1 MQICPKIGIFAL
13 KRAKRPPGPHWDP
26 SGWQKL
32 FFWVARI
39 GKPYARKKNFWFIS
53 YKKKLACPNHA
64 VGHPIGFFDPPK
76 CPLGVIFGPPKI
88 LQYYS
93 WIARIPKP
101 NVEKK
106 IFEKIFLTHP
116 TKPLA
121 AILYF
126 GELGEKLNAQRKK
139 IFGASK
145 LGQKTTFK
153 RYPFLKSSEKFPKVP
168 RYVPNV
174 PIF

>member
-1 MQICPKIGIFAL
+1 MSKPCGWAPYWIF
-13 KRAKRPPGPHWDP
+13 W
-26 SGWQKL
+26 
-32 FFWVARI
+32 
-39 GKPYARKKNFWFIS
+39 
-53 YKKKLACPNHA
+53 
-64 VGHPIGFFDPPK
+64 PPK

-126 GELGEKLNAQRKK
+126 GELGEKFNAQRKN

-153 RYPFLKSSEKFPKVP
+153 RYPFLKSSEKIL
-168 RYVPNV
+168 YVPHYYAGSYWCISVSAHGCLLQNLLNNSSK
-174 PIF
+174 

>member
-1 MQICPKIGIFAL
+1 MLGKRIFDL
-13 KRAKRPPGPHWDP
+13 SP
-26 SGWQKL
+26 
-32 FFWVARI
+32 I
-39 GKPYARKKNFWFIS
+39 
-53 YKKKLACPNHA
+53 KKKFACPNYA

-106 IFEKIFLTHP
+106 IFEKNFLTHP

-153 RYPFLKSSEKFPKVP
+153 RYPFLKSSEKIL
-168 RYVPNV
+168 YVPHYSLLVSNCIAMKSAHF
-174 PIF
+174 PGFSDSLDSSCPLYGSSFLQKYMWY